1 VHAAA
6 QTAERVAVMDLGSN
20 SFRMV
25 VFRERDGSWERE
37 RELARAVRLGEGLA
51 SSGRL
56 ADRAMGRGLRAL
68 EEFARACQAAG
79 LRDGQ
84 VDAVATSAVRDAD
97 NGAEFLADAC
107 ARTGLDVRVLT
118 REQEARYACLA
129 AVNSTT
135 LARGCVLDL
144 GGGSLQLVRVEGR
157 LARQT
162 GSWRLGAVRMTERF
176 LPGDGPAEPEQLRA
190 LRAHVQR
197 KLARATWLGRPASED
212 GAPGIGGRLVGLG
225 GTVRSLAA
233 AIQRAG
239 GQAEQVHGFAISA
252 GALDELVERLAGLP
266 VAGRARVPGI
276 KAVRADIV
284 LAGALVIEGVM
295 RAGRFQAL
303 EVTSASLRE
312 GIFFERQLD
321 QHRVGDLLDWPR
333 AA

>member
-1 VHAAA
+1 
-6 QTAERVAVMDLGSN
+6 MDLGSN

-56 ADRAMGRGLRAL
+56 ADRAMGRGLQAL

-79 LRDGQ
+79 LSDGQ

-97 NGAEFLADAC
+97 NGASFLAA
-107 ARTGLDVRVLT
+107 ARSRTGLDVRVLT
-118 REQEARYACLA
+118 REQEAHYACLA

-135 LARGCVLDL
+135 LDRGCVLDL

-176 LPGDGPAEPEQLRA
+176 LPGDGPADPEQLKA

-197 KLARATWLGRPASED
+197 KLARAAWLTRAASED
-212 GAPGIGGRLVGLG
+212 GAPGRGGRLVGLG

-239 GQAEQVHGFAISA
+239 GQAEQVHGFLISA
-252 GALDELVERLAGLP
+252 GALGELIERLAALP

-295 RAGRFQAL
+295 RAGRFRAL
-303 EVTSASLRE
+303 EVTSAGLRE

-321 QHRVGDLLDWPR
+321 QDRVGELLDWPR